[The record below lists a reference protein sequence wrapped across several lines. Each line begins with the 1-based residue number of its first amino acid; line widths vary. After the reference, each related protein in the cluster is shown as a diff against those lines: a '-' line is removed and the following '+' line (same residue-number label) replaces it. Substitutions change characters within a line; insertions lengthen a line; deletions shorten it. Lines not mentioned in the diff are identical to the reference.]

1 MGARGF
7 LASGSVVPLSGLD
20 VLDFGSG
27 AAVLCLHD
35 AGGSA
40 RALSPLVQRLGER
53 YRVLVPALPAVAGV
67 EAVASMIEKSLAD
80 RQLTHLHA
88 IVGIGA
94 GAYRALHLVLW
105 RELGVDMLVL
115 LGGALASPVLAA
127 FGPAPSLRPLASR
140 LCAEV
145 YLRVGERGDVAGSEE
160 IAACTGARL
169 DVVRGAGA
177 DLFVDDGP
185 ATLATIAAALSA
197 FAEEAPIA
205 PRFTTRQPT
214 A

>member
-7 LASGSVVPLSGLD
+7 LAAGSVVPLSGLD
-20 VLDFGSG
+20 VRDFGSG
-27 AAVLCLHD
+27 PPVLCLHD
-35 AGGSA
+35 AGSSA
-40 RALSPLVQRLGER
+40 AALTPLVQRLGER
-53 YRVLVPALPAVAGV
+53 YRVLVPVLPPIAGV
-67 EAVASMIEKSLAD
+67 DAVASMIESGLAD
-80 RQLTHLHA
+80 RQLSHLHA

-94 GAYRALHLVLW
+94 GAYRALHLALW
-105 RELGVDMLVL
+105 RELRLDMLVL
-115 LGGALASPVLAA
+115 LGGALTSPVLAA

-140 LCAEV
+140 LCADV
-145 YLRVGERGDVAGSEE
+145 YLRVGEHGDVAGSEE

-177 DLFVDDGP
+177 DLFADDGP
-185 ATLATIAAALSA
+185 ATLATIASALAA
-197 FAEEAPIA
+197 FAEEAPIP